1 MMADTS
7 AGETLKVRTKHYFN
21 AHGRFCASHPWEV
34 IVTIVTL
41 TVCVLS
47 ISLVSGGKVS
57 GLNNP
62 RKLKSDD
69 DEQAAD
75 TVLLSIV
82 NSLAVIY
89 IYNQFSSLRKEAR
102 SNHLLGELAKTVWEI
117 SV

>member
-1 MMADTS
+1 MIADTS

-69 DEQAAD
+69 DEQ
-75 TVLLSIV
+75 V
-82 NSLAVIY
+82 
-89 IYNQFSSLRKEAR
+89 
-102 SNHLLGELAKTVWEI
+102 
-117 SV
+117 